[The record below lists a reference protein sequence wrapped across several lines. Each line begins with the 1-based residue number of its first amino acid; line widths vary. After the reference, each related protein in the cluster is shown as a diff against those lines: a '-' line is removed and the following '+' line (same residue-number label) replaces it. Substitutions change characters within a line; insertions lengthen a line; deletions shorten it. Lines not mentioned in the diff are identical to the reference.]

1 MPTIRFRTQDT
12 RASTARKLDSLLVG
26 ESDAGTF
33 FRFRETPQTFDQW
46 LAQLE
51 DVRRALYAAFYTTEP
66 IGQFRMQDDR
76 RMLCYRL
83 NRLAEA
89 VDAGAQDIAPVNL
102 LPPVLS
108 GTPVI
113 GQTLSVTAGTWRAN
127 PAATITYQWKRDG
140 ADIVGATNATYVL
153 DVADEGAVI
162 TVEVT
167 ATNSEGSAIAVTAP
181 VGPVVPT
188 EG

>member
-12 RASTARKLDSLLVG
+12 RASTARKLNSLLVG
-26 ESDAGTF
+26 ESDAGAF

-46 LAQLE
+46 LVQLE
-51 DVRRALYAAFYTTEP
+51 DVRRALYAAFYPTEP

-83 NRLAEA
+83 NRLAET
-89 VDAGAQDIAPVNL
+89 VDAGPQDIAPINL
-102 LPPVLS
+102 LPPILS
-108 GTPVI
+108 GTPET
-113 GQTLSVTAGTWRAN
+113 GETLTVTDGTWRAN

-153 DVADEGAVI
+153 VEADETAEI

-167 ATNSEGSAIAVTAP
+167 ATNSEGSAIVVTAP
-181 VGPVVPT
+181 VGPVVPA
-188 EG
+188 EV